1 MRRFNNREECYRY
14 YAKIRGFVAI
24 IMFLISVVP
33 VLIAS
38 VLLKNMWLLIGGI
51 AELLSIIALRFV
63 FEKIEIFIDNTE
75 FEECSKYPH
84 WWEI

>member
-1 MRRFNNREECYRY
+1 MRRFNNREECYKY
-14 YAKIRGFVAI
+14 YAKIREFVEYTMI
-24 IMFLISVVP
+24 FVSVVP

-38 VLLKNMWLLIGGI
+38 VFLRNMWILIGGI

-63 FEKIEIFIDNTE
+63 VEEIETFIDNCE
-75 FEECSKYPH
+75 SEECSKYPH